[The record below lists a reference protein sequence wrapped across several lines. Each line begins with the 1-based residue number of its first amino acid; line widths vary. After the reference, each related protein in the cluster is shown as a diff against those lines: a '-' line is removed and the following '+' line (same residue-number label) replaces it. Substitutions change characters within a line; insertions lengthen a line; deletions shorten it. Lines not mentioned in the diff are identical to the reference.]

1 MFYEQP
7 AASGFPCLIS
17 APSSG
22 SAGWV
27 STVSL
32 STCLGERLPPEGVI
46 SVASHGGGMGPR
58 WLVRGKVGSAE
69 GPTTLAGLQGH
80 FHGDESQD
88 PLVASGKK
96 EAQV

>member
-1 MFYEQP
+1 M
-7 AASGFPCLIS
+7 
-17 APSSG
+17 
-22 SAGWV
+22 
-27 STVSL
+27 
-32 STCLGERLPPEGVI
+32 
-46 SVASHGGGMGPR
+46 ASHGGGMGPR